1 MNGNRNCSATLG
13 IDYINIAFIAKSNV
27 LPSGE
32 RDGATRG
39 HLVNDVLATTTISH
53 NIEMILN
60 S

>member
-32 RDGATRG
+32 SAGWRNQRASCA
-39 HLVNDVLATTTISH
+39 NDTVLA
-53 NIEMILN
+53 NKPQYRDDF
-60 S
+60 